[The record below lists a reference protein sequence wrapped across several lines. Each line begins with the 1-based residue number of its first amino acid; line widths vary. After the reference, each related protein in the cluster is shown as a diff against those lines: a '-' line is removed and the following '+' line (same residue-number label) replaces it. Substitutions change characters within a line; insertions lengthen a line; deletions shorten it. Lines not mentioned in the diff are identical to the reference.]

1 MSKLTPEAVEAIAVH
16 ASATPPSMDIGA
28 ADIRRW
34 HLKRGWLDIG
44 YHYVI
49 RRDGTLEEGRDL
61 NTPGAHVSG
70 HNHSSIGICMVGGTS
85 EESQDIAE
93 ANYTFAQYKCLMSLL
108 DYLSGHFPKATI
120 QGHRDF
126 PGVSKEC
133 PSFNVKALLEYA

>member
-1 MSKLTPEAVEAIAVH
+1 MATLRHEDVEVIAVH

-28 ADIRRW
+28 DEIRRW

-61 NTPGAHVSG
+61 STRGAHVAD
-70 HNHSSIGICMVGGTS
+70 HNHRSIGICMVGGS
-85 EESQDIAE
+85 AEEDVNKAE
-93 ANYTFAQYKCLMSLL
+93 ANYTFAQYQCLKSLL
-108 DYLSGHFPKATI
+108 DYLKEHFPDATI

-126 PGVSKEC
+126 PDVAKEC
-133 PSFNVKALLEYA
+133 PSFNVKAFME